1 MARDSAVRNTDAL
14 QSYEK
19 YGGCT
24 TARPPA
30 RTLAAATARQTADS
44 RHDINIF
51 NSRYLNKCK
60 QNGLTG
66 A

>member
-1 MARDSAVRNTDAL
+1 MARDSAMRKTDAL

-19 YGGCT
+19 CGGCA
-24 TARPPA
+24 TAKPPA
-30 RTLAAATARQTADS
+30 RAQAAATTRQAADC

-60 QNGLTG
+60 QNGLAG

>member
-1 MARDSAVRNTDAL
+1 MARDSAVRKTDAL

-24 TARPPA
+24 TAGPPA
-30 RTLAAATARQTADS
+30 RTLAAATARQAADS
-44 RHDINIF
+44 RHNINIF

-60 QNGLTG
+60 QNELTG